1 MNKINI
7 KELQGNAVS
16 MFDDK
21 WCLITAGTKESYN
34 TMTASWGAM
43 GELWN
48 KDVCFIF
55 IRPQRYTLEFTERE
69 EYFTLSFFSE
79 DYKKALAFC
88 GRNSGRDCDKAK
100 ETGLTYGPSKIVK
113 APIIMESPLSIEC
126 KVKQVIPLGS
136 HDMFLAEVVNVQAD
150 DRYLNQETGE
160 WNLAEADPLVY
171 THGKYFHLGD
181 MIGKFG
187 WSVKKK

>member
-1 MNKINI
+1 MKKIDI
-7 KELQGNAVS
+7 KDLQGNAVS

-69 EYFTLSFFSE
+69 DYFTLSFFGDE
-79 DYKKALAFC
+79 YKKALAFC

-100 ETGLTYGPSKIVK
+100 ETGLTPMEIDGSMSFEESETVIV
-113 APIIMESPLSIEC
+113 C
-126 KVKQVIPLGS
+126 KKLFYQDIDPEGFVDKTVDGVCYPEKDYHRMYVG
-136 HDMFLAEVVNVQAD
+136 EVVACYN
-150 DRYLNQETGE
+150 
-160 WNLAEADPLVY
+160 
-171 THGKYFHLGD
+171 K
-181 MIGKFG
+181 
-187 WSVKKK
+187 

>member
-7 KELQGNAVS
+7 KDLQENAVS

-100 ETGLTYGPSKIVK
+100 ETGLTPMEIDGSMSFEESETVIV
-113 APIIMESPLSIEC
+113 C
-126 KVKQVIPLGS
+126 KKLFYQDIDPDGFVDKTIDDVCYPEKDYHRMYVG
-136 HDMFLAEVVNVQAD
+136 EVVGC
-150 DRYLNQETGE
+150 Y
-160 WNLAEADPLVY
+160 
-171 THGKYFHLGD
+171 
-181 MIGKFG
+181 
-187 WSVKKK
+187 KK

>member
-1 MNKINI
+1 MKKIDI
-7 KELQGNAVS
+7 KDLQGNAVS

-21 WCLITAGTKESYN
+21 WCLITAGTKENYN

-69 EYFTLSFFSE
+69 EYFTLSFFGDE
-79 DYKKALAFC
+79 YKKALTFC

-100 ETGLTYGPSKIVK
+100 ETGLTPVETDDSISFAESETVIVCKKLFYQDIDPEGFVDK
-113 APIIMESPLSIEC
+113 AIDGVCYPEKDYHRMY
-126 KVKQVIPLGS
+126 VG
-136 HDMFLAEVVNVQAD
+136 EVVACYQKA
-150 DRYLNQETGE
+150 
-160 WNLAEADPLVY
+160 
-171 THGKYFHLGD
+171 
-181 MIGKFG
+181 
-187 WSVKKK
+187 

>member
-7 KELQGNAVS
+7 KDLQENAVS

-100 ETGLTYGPSKIVK
+100 ETGLTPMEIDGSISFEESETVIV
-113 APIIMESPLSIEC
+113 C
-126 KVKQVIPLGS
+126 KKLFYQDIDPDGFVDKTIDGVCYPEKDYHRMYVG
-136 HDMFLAEVVNVQAD
+136 EVVGC
-150 DRYLNQETGE
+150 Y
-160 WNLAEADPLVY
+160 
-171 THGKYFHLGD
+171 
-181 MIGKFG
+181 
-187 WSVKKK
+187 KK

>member
-1 MNKINI
+1 MKKIDI
-7 KELQGNAVS
+7 KDLQGNAVS

-69 EYFTLSFFSE
+69 EYFTLSFFGDE
-79 DYKKALAFC
+79 YKKALAFC

-100 ETGLTYGPSKIVK
+100 ETGLTPMEIDGSMSFEESETVIV
-113 APIIMESPLSIEC
+113 C
-126 KVKQVIPLGS
+126 KKLFYQDIDPEGFVDKTVDGVCYPEKDYHRMYVG
-136 HDMFLAEVVNVQAD
+136 EVVSCYN
-150 DRYLNQETGE
+150 
-160 WNLAEADPLVY
+160 
-171 THGKYFHLGD
+171 K
-181 MIGKFG
+181 
-187 WSVKKK
+187 

>member
-1 MNKINI
+1 MKKIDI
-7 KELQGNAVS
+7 KDLQGNAVS

-21 WCLITAGTKESYN
+21 WCLITAGTKENYN

-69 EYFTLSFFSE
+69 DYFTLSFFGDE
-79 DYKKALAFC
+79 YKKALAFC

-100 ETGLTYGPSKIVK
+100 ETGLTPMEIDGSMSFEESETVIV
-113 APIIMESPLSIEC
+113 C
-126 KVKQVIPLGS
+126 KKLFYQDIDPEGFVDKTIDGVCYPEKDYHRMYVG
-136 HDMFLAEVVNVQAD
+136 EVVACYN
-150 DRYLNQETGE
+150 
-160 WNLAEADPLVY
+160 
-171 THGKYFHLGD
+171 K
-181 MIGKFG
+181 
-187 WSVKKK
+187 

>member
-1 MNKINI
+1 MNKIDI
-7 KELQGNAVS
+7 KDLQGNAVS

-69 EYFTLSFFSE
+69 EYFTLSFFGE
-79 DYKKALAFC
+79 EYKKALAFC

-100 ETGLTYGPSKIVK
+100 ETGLTP
-113 APIIMESPLSIEC
+113 MEIDGSMSFEESETVVVCKKLFYQDIDPAGFIE
-126 KVKQVIPLGS
+126 KGLDAANYPQK
-136 HDMFLAEVVNVQAD
+136 D
-150 DRYLNQETGE
+150 
-160 WNLAEADPLVY
+160 
-171 THGKYFHLGD
+171 
-181 MIGKFG
+181 
-187 WSVKKK
+187 

>member
-1 MNKINI
+1 MNKIDI
-7 KELQGNAVS
+7 KALQGNAVS

-21 WCLITAGTKESYN
+21 WCLITAGNKDSYN

-69 EYFTLSFFSE
+69 ELFTLSFFGE
-79 DYKKALAFC
+79 EYKKALGFC

-100 ETGLTYGPSKIVK
+100 ETGLTPMEIDGSMSFEESETVVVCKKLFYQDIDPQGFIDK
-113 APIIMESPLSIEC
+113 AIDGVCYPEKDYHRMYVGE
-126 KVKQVIPLGS
+126 VIGCY
-136 HDMFLAEVVNVQAD
+136 Q
-150 DRYLNQETGE
+150 
-160 WNLAEADPLVY
+160 
-171 THGKYFHLGD
+171 K
-181 MIGKFG
+181 
-187 WSVKKK
+187 

>member
-1 MNKINI
+1 MKKIDI
-7 KELQGNAVS
+7 KDLQGNAVS

-69 EYFTLSFFSE
+69 EYFTLSFFGDE
-79 DYKKALAFC
+79 YKKALTFC

-100 ETGLTYGPSKIVK
+100 ETGLTPVEIGGSISFAESETVIVCKKLFYQDIDPEGFVDK
-113 APIIMESPLSIEC
+113 AIDGVCYPEKDYHRMY
-126 KVKQVIPLGS
+126 VG
-136 HDMFLAEVVNVQAD
+136 EVVACYQKA
-150 DRYLNQETGE
+150 
-160 WNLAEADPLVY
+160 
-171 THGKYFHLGD
+171 
-181 MIGKFG
+181 
-187 WSVKKK
+187 

>member
-1 MNKINI
+1 MNKIDI
-7 KELQGNAVS
+7 KQLQGNAVS

-21 WCLITAGTKESYN
+21 WCLITAGNKDSYN

-69 EYFTLSFFSE
+69 EYFTLSFFGDE
-79 DYKKALAFC
+79 YKKALTFC

-100 ETGLTYGPSKIVK
+100 ETGITPVEIDGSMSFEESETVIVCKKLFYQDIDPEGFVDK
-113 APIIMESPLSIEC
+113 AIDGVCYPEKDYHRMY
-126 KVKQVIPLGS
+126 VG
-136 HDMFLAEVVNVQAD
+136 EVVAC
-150 DRYLNQETGE
+150 Y
-160 WNLAEADPLVY
+160 
-171 THGKYFHLGD
+171 
-181 MIGKFG
+181 
-187 WSVKKK
+187 KK